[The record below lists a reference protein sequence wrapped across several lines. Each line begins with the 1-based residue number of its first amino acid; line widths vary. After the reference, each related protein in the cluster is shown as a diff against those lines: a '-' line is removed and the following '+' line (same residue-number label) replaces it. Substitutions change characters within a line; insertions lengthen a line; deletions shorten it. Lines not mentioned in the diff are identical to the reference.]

1 MASFLLLL
9 GILVENL
16 TLYISLPIIMA
27 GNLHK
32 EQMMNSIIKNLV
44 WLLVAVVGAFY
55 FGMLALN
62 TGEEVSATWL
72 VIASVCIYMI
82 GYRFYSK
89 YIAEKV
95 FELDDNRAT
104 PAVINN
110 DGKDFVPTNK
120 VVLFGHHFAA
130 IAGAGPLVGPIL
142 AAQMGYLPSMIWLL
156 VGVVLAGA
164 VHDFTVL
171 FISMRRNGRSLG
183 EIIKEEMGKTT
194 GSIAMVGILFI
205 MLIIVAILA
214 MVVVNALADS
224 PWGLFTIAMTIP
236 IAVFMGIYMR
246 YLRPGRVGEASV
258 IGFILL
264 LAALYYGQALTDP
277 AHPWHDVFLLKK
289 TTLSLI
295 IIGYGFIAS
304 ILPVWLLLAPRD
316 YLSTFL
322 KIGVI
327 VAMAIGIL
335 IVNPALQMPKVTAF
349 IDGTG
354 PVFAGSI
361 FPFLFITIACG
372 AISGFH
378 ALISS
383 GTTPKMVEKES
394 HARPIGYGSMLMES
408 LVGIMALIAA
418 CILEPG
424 LYFTINSPLAT
435 LDPTAAS
442 ALSADMNTIE
452 QSVKTILQNGGFV
465 LQPEMLTNGHFVT
478 MIEETTK
485 AVGEPTLVA
494 KTGGAPTFAVGL
506 TQILHEVAGGKE
518 SIAFWYHFAI
528 LFEALFILTAVDAG
542 TRSGRFL
549 IQDVLGNVYK
559 PMANTQSVLWGVV
572 ASAICVAGWGYLLYQ
587 GAIDPQGGIFTL
599 WPLFG
604 ASNQML
610 AGIALLLGTVVLF
623 KMGKAKYSWIT
634 ILPAVWVLL
643 TTLYAAI
650 QKLLPANGERVH
662 DAVSHVATAQNQT
675 ALKEKAL
682 GFITKLQEMGA
693 DASTMLEGKTLE
705 EWQKVVSKADIL
717 IHNHTLDAIL
727 CAFFIFVTL
736 VVIGATIRICYLT
749 AIGKGEKFPLKEEP
763 YQESKN
769 FSIQAH

>member
-1 MASFLLLL
+1 
-9 GILVENL
+9 
-16 TLYISLPIIMA
+16 
-27 GNLHK
+27 
-32 EQMMNSIIKNLV
+32 MNSIIKNLV

-142 AAQMGYLPSMIWLL
+142 AAQMGYMPSMIWLL

-183 EIIKEEMGKTT
+183 EIIKEEMGKAT

-236 IAVFMGIYMR
+236 IAVFMGVYMR

-327 VAMAIGIL
+327 VAMAAGIL
-335 IVNPALQMPKVTAF
+335 LVNPTLQMPKVTAF

-623 KMGKAKYSWIT
+623 KMGKARYSWIT

>member
-1 MASFLLLL
+1 
-9 GILVENL
+9 
-16 TLYISLPIIMA
+16 
-27 GNLHK
+27 
-32 EQMMNSIIKNLV
+32 MNSIIKNLV

-435 LDPTAAS
+435 LDPAAAS

-623 KMGKAKYSWIT
+623 KMGKARYSWIT

>member
-1 MASFLLLL
+1 
-9 GILVENL
+9 
-16 TLYISLPIIMA
+16 
-27 GNLHK
+27 
-32 EQMMNSIIKNLV
+32 MMNSIIKNLV

-277 AHPWHDVFLLKK
+277 APPWPDVFLLEK

-295 IIGYGFIAS
+295 IIAYGFIAS

-327 VAMAIGIL
+327 VAMAVGIL
-335 IVNPALQMPKVTAF
+335 IVNPPLQMPKVTAF

-383 GTTPKMVEKES
+383 GTTPKMVEKET
-394 HARPIGYGSMLMES
+394 HTRPIGYGSMLMES
-408 LVGIMALIAA
+408 LVGVMALIAA

-424 LYFTINSPLAT
+424 LYFTINSPLAL
-435 LDPTAAS
+435 LDPAAAT
-442 ALSADMNTIE
+442 ALSADMGTIE

-559 PMANTQSVLWGVV
+559 PIANTQSALWGVV

-623 KMGKAKYSWIT
+623 KMGKAKHSWVT
-634 ILPAVWVLL
+634 IIPAVWVLT
-643 TTLYAAI
+643 TTLYAAT

-662 DAVSHVATAQNQT
+662 DAVSHIATAQNQT
-675 ALKEKAL
+675 TLREKAL
-682 GFITKLQEMGA
+682 GFIAKLQEMGA

>member
-1 MASFLLLL
+1 
-9 GILVENL
+9 
-16 TLYISLPIIMA
+16 
-27 GNLHK
+27 
-32 EQMMNSIIKNLV
+32 MNSIIKNLV

-142 AAQMGYLPSMIWLL
+142 AAQMGYMPSMIWLL

-236 IAVFMGIYMR
+236 IAVFMGVYMR

-693 DASTMLEGKTLE
+693 NASTILEGKTLE